1 MSLSQSTL
9 TSFLKRSAPETHDA
23 DDGTSNVVHSK
34 KKKSEDNKKK
44 YETKRIRKFQPAW
57 QKEFD
62 WVVYQEETN
71 KMYCSTCRKYAELA
85 DKSSPMY
92 IGCGDGVQGFRR
104 ETLTAH
110 SKSRRHVVCHTRLLN
125 DQKPENRPLQTTVS
139 RISQESQARLEKLFN
154 TAHYIA
160 KENLAF
166 QKYASLCD
174 LQAKNQV
181 DLGPNYRNPKACK
194 TLVSAIADT
203 EWNEIRNELQGARF
217 FSVLADGSTDCGI
230 IEQESVFVRYIGPGG
245 APKTQFADLVDA
257 TSGDAKG

>member
-1 MSLSQSTL
+1 MSCDSRFSQ
-9 TSFLKRSAPETHDA
+9 
-23 DDGTSNVVHSK
+23 
-34 KKKSEDNKKK
+34 
-44 YETKRIRKFQPAW
+44 
-57 QKEFD
+57 
-62 WVVYQEETN
+62 
-71 KMYCSTCRKYAELA
+71 KMAL
-85 DKSSPMY
+85 
-92 IGCGDGVQGFRR
+92 
-104 ETLTAH
+104 
-110 SKSRRHVVCHTRLLN
+110 
-125 DQKPENRPLQTTVS
+125 
-139 RISQESQARLEKLFN
+139 N

-194 TLVSAIADT
+194 TFVSAIADT

-217 FSVLADGSTDCGI
+217 FSVLADGSTDSGI